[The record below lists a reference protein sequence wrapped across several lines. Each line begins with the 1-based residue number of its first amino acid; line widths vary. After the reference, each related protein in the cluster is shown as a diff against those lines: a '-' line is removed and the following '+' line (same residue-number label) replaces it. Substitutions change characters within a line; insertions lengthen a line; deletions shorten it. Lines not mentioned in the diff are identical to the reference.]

1 MNIRNLS
8 LVFTAVFAL
17 GMYGSDALALSKPKS
32 SAADKRIQ
40 YVPYQSNNVVPLK
53 TADGLVTT
61 VSFEEG
67 EEIQNYGAGFLQ
79 AWEFAAFGNQLF
91 LKPKEDQGETNL
103 VVVTNRRVYTFDVDY
118 AQNLD
123 DVTYRMIFTY
133 PDTAAKKRKERE
145 VAKEL
150 SKSSINPAT
159 LSPRETLTAGQPV
172 ANQPQY
178 NWYYSM
184 NFGDAITSKDL
195 APSAV
200 FDDGRFTVMR
210 FEPGTE
216 LPAVYTVRPEDGETI
231 VKTHV
236 DPSTNSIIIEETARE
251 FRLRNGQAVVGIYNE
266 GYGKNFL
273 KTPDGTTVPGLKR
286 EWTERADHN

>member
-1 MNIRNLS
+1 MN
-8 LVFTAVFAL
+8 
-17 GMYGSDALALSKPKS
+17 
-32 SAADKRIQ
+32 SA
-40 YVPYQSNNVVPLK
+40 
-53 TADGLVTT
+53 
-61 VSFEEG
+61 
-67 EEIQNYGAGFLQ
+67 
-79 AWEFAAFGNQLF
+79 
-91 LKPKEDQGETNL
+91 
-103 VVVTNRRVYTFDVDY
+103 RV
-118 AQNLD
+118 
-123 DVTYRMIFTY
+123 R
-133 PDTAAKKRKERE
+133 
-145 VAKEL
+145 
-150 SKSSINPAT
+150 SIPAT
-159 LSPRETLTAGQPV
+159 PSPRELLTLGDSVT
-172 ANQPQY
+172 NQPKY

-184 NFGDAITSKDL
+184 NFGDAISSKDL

-216 LPAVYTVRPEDGETI
+216 LPAVYTVRPDDGETI

-236 DPSTNSIIIEETARE
+236 DPATNSIIIEETARE